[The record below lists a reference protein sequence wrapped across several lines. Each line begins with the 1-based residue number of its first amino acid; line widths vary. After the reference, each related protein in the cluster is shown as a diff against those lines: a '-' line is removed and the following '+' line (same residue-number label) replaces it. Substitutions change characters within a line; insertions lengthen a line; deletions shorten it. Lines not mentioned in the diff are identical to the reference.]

1 MRRSRALALCAGLL
15 LTAIACSDDPTVR
28 VAEKPSPSPKPDP
41 VCPLTGTDIP
51 KRVDIERAAIAVKVE
66 NSREARPQSGLE
78 DADVVYEEIVE
89 GGITRFMAI
98 YHCRDAPKIGPIR
111 SARFDDAKLAKPYTR
126 VLAFS
131 GGNSI
136 VERELAKQK
145 MIALQEN
152 DAGGALYRVPPG
164 VLELHNLFGDSAKIR
179 KLSAARRAQAPR
191 ANLFSFGPVAG
202 RAKKARRVTINF
214 TPSNTIEYRWK
225 RGRWLRYEAGL
236 PFGTATGGQI
246 GVENVLIQ
254 EVVVNNSAT
263 ITDSAGHPSPDI
275 LLKGKGRAAL
285 FRDGK
290 VIKGFWRIKKEGDPA
305 HFVDRRNESFV
316 FAPGE
321 IWIELVPSRKG
332 AVKGSF
338 SFK

>member
-1 MRRSRALALCAGLL
+1 MRRSKALALFVGLL
-15 LTAIACSDDPTVR
+15 LTGIACSDDPTVP
-28 VAEKPSPSPKPDP
+28 VAEAPSPSPTPDP
-41 VCPLTGTDIP
+41 VCPLTGEDIP
-51 KRVDIERAAIAVKVE
+51 KGVDIERAAIAVKVE
-66 NSREARPQSGLE
+66 NAREARPQSGLE
-78 DADVVYEEIVE
+78 DADIVYEEIVE
-89 GGITRFMAI
+89 GGITRFMAV
-98 YHCRDAPKIGPIR
+98 YHCRDSSMIGPIR

-152 DAGGALYRVPPG
+152 DAAGALYRVPPG
-164 VLELHNLFGDSAKIR
+164 VLELHNLFGDSGRIR
-179 KLSAARRAQAPR
+179 KLSAAKRAVAPR
-191 ANLFSFGPVAG
+191 ADLLAFGPLPG
-202 RAKKARRVTINF
+202 RARKARRVSINF
-214 TPSNTIEYRWK
+214 TASNTIEYRWK
-225 RGRWLRYEAGL
+225 RGRWLRYDAGA
-236 PFGTATGGQI
+236 PFQSATGGQI
-246 GVENVLIQ
+246 GVPNVLIQ

-275 LLKGKGRAAL
+275 VLKGRGRAVL

-290 VIKGFWRIKKEGDPA
+290 VIKGFWTIKEEGDPA
-305 HFVDRRNESFV
+305 AFVAKGKKPFV
-316 FAPGE
+316 FAPGS